1 MNSLNLNFNDENIL
15 NRKNNNYHLTID
27 SYKEEIEQKNL
38 NLRKQHIKNYIIKKR
53 IIKNNFNKDDNL
65 ILELSDLEKNLP
77 NELTKEFDIYEGKLD
92 VINQFLNNNFSLL
105 DNLTFNKNDVIKYSL
120 VKLRNLSIEENF
132 NNLIIEN
139 KKIID
144 SIFNSLLTILFNS
157 YNSQILYEITFIL
170 INFTVEKKYSIKL
183 ERIDVW
189 KKLYEI
195 FYLYKNYYLNSNIL
209 WLFRNIIFEDSIA
222 LYIFKEIEFKK
233 MFNDFLNFCC
243 NNLNIINYEDL
254 TQIILLIKEC
264 INYNK
269 SRFVYEMNFCYNN
282 LIKLFLNI
290 SGLINQDYINKTS
303 FNNKINIINFLE
315 NTINIFSLILR
326 NSAENYNEI
335 KENNKNNN
343 IDYLNYFY
351 SESFLINFTILLKQL
366 INKPILYDND
376 DLCIS
381 LYIEIYNFIGISLS
395 TELFIND
402 LKIYKNNGY
411 ISITEFI
418 VQNFENNYN
427 NDDLLKKIIF
437 SLSNYVFISEEFCN
451 DIIKSNIIENLYK
464 YINKFENNEI
474 LVLKECYY
482 LFNNLYYKGNQL
494 FKNKENYG
502 VLQIVIEII
511 VIILTEYLNGFE
523 EKKLINIYFK
533 CINLLNELIKYIKN
547 LENIDD
553 NDEIKSLLN
562 HILIFMENKGIKD
575 TFEKIENEYDDLNIT
590 NLINYIKLQI

>member
-144 SIFNSLLTILFNS
+144 SIFNSLLTLLFNS
-157 YNSQILYEITFIL
+157 YNAQILYEITFIL
-170 INFTVEKKYSIKL
+170 INFTVEKNYSIKL

-195 FYLYKNYYLNSNIL
+195 FYLYNNYYLNSNIL

-243 NNLNIINYEDL
+243 NNLTIINYEDL

-402 LKIYKNNGY
+402 LKIYRNNGY
-411 ISITEFI
+411 IPITELI

>member
-1 MNSLNLNFNDENIL
+1 MNSLNLNFNNDNIL
-15 NRKNNNYHLTID
+15 NRKNNNYNITID

-38 NLRKQHIKNYIIKKR
+38 CLRKQHIKNYIIKKR

-65 ILELSDLEKNLP
+65 IIELSDLEKNLP
-77 NELTKEFDIYEGKLD
+77 AELTKEFDIYEGKLD
-92 VINQFLNNNFSLL
+92 VINQFLNNNFLLL
-105 DNLTFNKNDVIKYSL
+105 DNLTFNKNDIIKYSL

-132 NNLIIEN
+132 NNLILEN
-139 KKIID
+139 KNIID

-290 SGLINQDYINKTS
+290 SGLINQDYINKI
-303 FNNKINIINFLE
+303 NYDNKINIINFLE

-326 NSAENYNEI
+326 NSNENYNEI
-335 KENNKNNN
+335 QENNKNNN
-343 IDYLNYFY
+343 IEYLKYFY
-351 SESFLINFTILLKQL
+351 SESFLINLTILLKQL
-366 INKPILYDND
+366 INKPLLYDND
-376 DLCIS
+376 DLCIG

-395 TELFIND
+395 TELFINY

-437 SLSNYVFISEEFCN
+437 SLSNYVFISDEFCN
-451 DIIKSNIIENLYK
+451 DIIKSNIIENIYK
-464 YINKFENNEI
+464 YIYKYENNEI

-482 LFNNLYYKGNQL
+482 LFNNLFVKGNTL
-494 FKNKENYG
+494 LKNKENYK
-502 VLQIVIEII
+502 LLEIIIKTI
-511 VIILTEYLNGFE
+511 VIIITEYLKGFE
-523 EKKLINIYFK
+523 EKNLTNVYFK

-547 LENIDD
+547 LNEN
-553 NDEIKSLLN
+553 EESKLLLN
-562 HILIFMENKGIKD
+562 DTLIFMENKGIKD
-575 TFEKIENEYDDLNIT
+575 IFEKIENKYDDSNIT